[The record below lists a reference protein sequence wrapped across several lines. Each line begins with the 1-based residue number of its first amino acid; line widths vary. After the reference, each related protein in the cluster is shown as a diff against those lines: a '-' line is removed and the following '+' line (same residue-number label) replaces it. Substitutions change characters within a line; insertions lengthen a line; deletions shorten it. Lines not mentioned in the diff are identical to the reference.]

1 MGEVTINSGQF
12 KEVLKAT
19 ILELLPEDREEFS
32 NLLSE
37 LMEHI
42 VMEQAIKEGEDTE
55 PVSREVIFKIL

>member
-19 ILELLPEDREEFS
+19 ILELLQEERGEFS
-32 NLLSE
+32 NLLSKV
-37 LMEHI
+37 MEDI
-42 VMEQAIKEGEDTE
+42 AMEQAIKEGEDTE

>member
-1 MGEVTINSGQF
+1 
-12 KEVLKAT
+12 
-19 ILELLPEDREEFS
+19 LPEDREEFS